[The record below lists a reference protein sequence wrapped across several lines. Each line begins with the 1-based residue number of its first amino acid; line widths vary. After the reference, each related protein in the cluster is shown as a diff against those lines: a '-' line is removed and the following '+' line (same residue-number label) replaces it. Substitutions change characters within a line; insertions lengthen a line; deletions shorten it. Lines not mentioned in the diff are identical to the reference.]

1 MFFRETSLKKV
12 LALVVVFIY
21 VLTTHLFVFPK
32 RGDASQMIC
41 YMPNGPI
48 RSTPQYNSQSGFCET
63 WPLDEY
69 NTCPER
75 YTYNQWLNT
84 CVDLPRCTGANVYD
98 LSSRS
103 CVPIGNQTQQG
114 SGQQGDTQYDN
125 ICAIDLNGD
134 DEITEEELAQCI
146 TTDDGSKLCPLD
158 AAPCQARYT
167 TPDCPNGYTY
177 NAQTRTCQ
185 SNPTCVPDFIYDSVN
200 KVCTKG
206 VSCPSGGV
214 VQNINGQWR
223 CVIQGTPTCPPGF
236 TYNSNRNVCEG
247 NVSCPSGGVAQ
258 NINGQWRC
266 VAQGTPTC
274 PPGFTYNS
282 NRNVCEQSVHCPF
295 GGNMQY
301 VNGQYICT
309 VPVGAGDLQ
318 IINCRWGLLP
328 RLGYDYYFSC
338 LGNYNFMVVFI
349 DYNLID
355 ATSYYH
361 YLGCRDVGSG
371 VVYFIE
377 VLLEEY
383 IGHYSHYERC
393 EYYIYPSCPSGYTYN
408 PQLRSCSSNVFCPS
422 GSYYD
427 SSRNV
432 CVSNVNISCP
442 SGYTYDPNSNLCV
455 ANITCP
461 SGSTYNSNLQACVQ
475 PPNYICPSG
484 YTYDPN
490 SNLCVAN
497 ITCPSGSTYNSN
509 LQACVR
515 PPSCIQGG
523 SFNQNIGKCEGSAS
537 CPSGA
542 TLTSDGC
549 FIGYFC
555 PYGNY
560 PCKPVNGVMMCSAN
574 RCLTASEIRTLEE
587 DEPDEP
593 SDYKDDGEMDSAGQC
608 LGQIYIFN
616 GEKQR
621 CRPLGMKTGFQNC
634 CSSKLA
640 KKKIYDSTGSTG
652 TTFALLKF
660 GADAIRHAYDMVY
673 LGYLFVSGNTYI
685 YFGSMGVILSKSSN
699 FANPIIF
706 DIGSKQYEAIGHMLN
721 QMRIRPNAEH
731 IFTVSGGDQAVAN
744 AMAGYAQAIG
754 PAMALAITH
763 LAISSLVKDPQLAA
777 ILNLA
782 ADGVFFYLFPGL
794 VSPVGIA
801 LAVIAAVVG
810 FFMGGGCDKEDVI
823 TVIKRESG
831 RCHYVGSHCIKRLKL
846 GFVKKCVQR
855 GNFYCCFNSKLARI
869 IHEQGRPQLN
879 TDIRSWG
886 SSRHPN
892 CRGFT
897 PEEFASLDFDRID
910 LSEYFEDITRNI
922 PSEVD
927 IQTRVQEYF
936 YGTVGQRVSR

>member
-1 MFFRETSLKKV
+1 V
-12 LALVVVFIY
+12 
-21 VLTTHLFVFPK
+21 
-32 RGDASQMIC
+32 
-41 YMPNGPI
+41 
-48 RSTPQYNSQSGFCET
+48 
-63 WPLDEY
+63 
-69 NTCPER
+69 
-75 YTYNQWLNT
+75 
-84 CVDLPRCTGANVYD
+84 
-98 LSSRS
+98 
-103 CVPIGNQTQQG
+103 
-114 SGQQGDTQYDN
+114 
-125 ICAIDLNGD
+125 IDLNGD
-134 DEITEEELAQCI
+134 GEITEEELAQCI
-146 TTDDGSKLCPLD
+146 TTDDGGKLCPFD

-185 SNPTCVPDFIYDSVN
+185 SNPTCEPGWTYDGVN
-200 KVCTKG
+200 KVCTRG
-206 VSCPSGGV
+206 VNCPSGGV
-214 VQNINGQWR
+214 AQNINGQWR
-223 CVIQGTPTCPPGF
+223 CVVQGTPTCPPGF
-236 TYNSNRNVCEG
+236 TYDRNRNVCVG

-266 VAQGTPTC
+266 VVQGTPTC
-274 PPGFTYNS
+274 PPGFTYDR
-282 NRNVCEQSVHCPF
+282 NRNVCEQSHTAHCPS
-295 GGNMQY
+295 GGNIQY

-309 VPVGAGDLQ
+309 VPVGAGNLH
-318 IINCRWGLLP
+318 IINCVPRRRFLP
-328 RLGYDYYFSC
+328 LWGYDYYFSC
-338 LGNYNFMVVFI
+338 LGNYNFSDRAIYEDLRPESHFH
-349 DYNLID
+349 
-355 ATSYYH
+355 YYR

-371 VVYFIE
+371 VIYFIE
-377 VLLEEY
+377 VFLLMY
-383 IGHYSHYERC
+383 DGFSHYERC
-393 EYYIYPSCPSGYTYN
+393 EYYIYSSCPPGYTYN
-408 PQLRSCSSNVFCPS
+408 PQLRSCSSNVLCPP

-427 SSRNV
+427 PSRNV

-461 SGSTYNSNLQACVQ
+461 SGSTYN
-475 PPNYICPSG
+475 P
-484 YTYDPN
+484 
-490 SNLCVAN
+490 
-497 ITCPSGSTYNSN
+497 N

-523 SFNQNIGKCEGSAS
+523 AFNQNIGKCEGSAS

-542 TLTSDGC
+542 SLTNNGC
-549 FIGYFC
+549 FMGYFC

-652 TTFALLKF
+652 ATFSLLKF
-660 GADAIRHAYDMVY
+660 GADAMRHAYDMVY
-673 LGYLFVSGNTYI
+673 LGYQFASGNTYI
-685 YFGSMGVILSKSSN
+685 YFGQNALILSKSAD

-706 DIGSKQYEAIGHMLN
+706 NVGSKQWAAVGNMLN
-721 QMRIRPNAEH
+721 QMRIRPNAEG

-763 LAISSLVKDPQLAA
+763 LAISGLVKDPQLAA

-794 VSPVGIA
+794 VSPIGIA
-801 LAVIAAVVG
+801 LAVIAAVAG
-810 FFMGGGCDKEDVI
+810 FFMSGGCNKEDII

-831 RCHYVGSHCIKRLKL
+831 RCHYVGSRCIKRLRL
-846 GFVKKCVQR
+846 GFIKKCIQR

-879 TDIRSWG
+879 TDIKSWG
-886 SSRHPN
+886 SSRRPN

-910 LSEYFEDITRNI
+910 LSEYFEDITINI
-922 PSEVD
+922 SSNVD

-936 YGTVGQRVSR
+936 YGTVRQRASR